1 MINFTD
7 GFIEGHVCGFN
18 YSLWRYLKEAD
29 IANMNAYASTVE
41 SALETLPSDLQINVP
56 IVFHTISDNS
66 EMITSD
72 FNPNY
77 LLTFINSYFAPT
89 NIQFGLA
96 KYSVN
101 EVLLPTE
108 GFNKIKGGTVPSS
121 TRLGVTYTYPE
132 HGVAL
137 NEYADKNNNI
147 AVPGIPIEEI
157 QSLPQIQTLFPS
169 NKYLN
174 IILINKINKIPD
186 TEPLTNA
193 MSSYSCNPYFADILG
208 KPELL
213 SPVIPFWAIGKS
225 TDVYN
230 EDPEI
235 PTEIENSV
243 NALKTNF
250 GYSYKESP
258 VKQDLLDSGVLNA
271 GMASRGRTIAHAIA
285 HSFGL
290 SHTTNPIGVATVTC
304 NDSLVELYKAD
315 IKRNI
320 SYRDFI
326 IDTETID
333 YPSAGYSHLTEEELN
348 SINSCSDNLV
358 HSDVLNHMHLNQLLP
373 GYNSELSELYGNSYD
388 NYSFSSYQ
396 IQWMKANF
404 YYFIEGNTPGLF
416 EPNYLNQVASNY
428 NVATGTPIIIEE
440 DGDGGNQDGG
450 EGNNADADD
459 DDETSEVGPCDDGN
473 RSLFTPKSNINLSS
487 NSINFNSKLNSV
499 QNILNNITN
508 D

>member
-1 MINFTD
+1 MVNFTH
-7 GFIEGHVCGFN
+7 GFIDGHVCGFT

-29 IANMNAYASTVE
+29 IDGMNAYASTVE
-41 SALETLPSDLQINVP
+41 SAIETLPSDLQINIP
-56 IVFHTISDNS
+56 IVFHAIIDNT
-66 EMITSD
+66 EMITAD
-72 FNPNY
+72 FSSEY
-77 LLTFINSYFAPT
+77 LLTFINSYFAST

-96 KYSVN
+96 KYSAN

-108 GFNKIKGGTVPSS
+108 GFNKIKGSTIPSS
-121 TRLGVTYTYPE
+121 TRLDVTYTYTE

-137 NEYADKNNNI
+137 NEYADKSNSI

-157 QSLPQIQTLFPS
+157 QSLSQIQTLFPS

-174 IILINKINKIPD
+174 IILVNKINKIPD
-186 TEPLTNA
+186 SEPLANA
-193 MSSYSCNPYFADILG
+193 ISSYSCNPYFADILG
-208 KPELL
+208 KPQLL

-225 TDVYN
+225 TDTYN
-230 EDPEI
+230 QDPEI
-235 PTEIENSV
+235 PTEIQNSV

-250 GYSYKESP
+250 GYSYKASP

-290 SHTTNPIGVATVTC
+290 SHTTNSIGIASQIC
-304 NDSLVELYKAD
+304 NDNLQELYKAD
-315 IKRNI
+315 INI
-320 SYRDFI
+320 NTSYRDFS

-348 SINSCSDNLV
+348 TINLCSDNLV

-404 YYFIEGNTPGLF
+404 YYYIEGSTPGLF
-416 EPNYLNQVASNY
+416 EPNYLNQIASNY
-428 NVATGTPIIIEE
+428 NFAAGIPIVIED
-440 DGDGGNQDGG
+440 DGDGG
-450 EGNNADADD
+450 EGNNADD

-473 RSLFTPKSNINLSS
+473 RSLLTPKSNINLSS

>member
-1 MINFTD
+1 MVNYTD
-7 GFIEGHVCGFN
+7 GFIEGHVCGFT

-41 SALETLPSDLQINVP
+41 SAIETLPPDVQINVP
-56 IVFHTISDNS
+56 IIFHLIGDSSTMFFKFDPS
-66 EMITSD
+66 
-72 FNPNY
+72 Y
-77 LLTFINSYFAPT
+77 VLTFINSYFAPT

-96 KYSVN
+96 KFDTDGN
-101 EVLLPTE
+101 EIPFL
-108 GFNKIKGGTVPSS
+108 GINKIRGSMLNSV
-121 TRLGVTYTYPE
+121 RLGVEYNYAV

-137 NEYADKNNNI
+137 NDFADKDNTI

-157 QSLPQIQTLFPS
+157 QSLPQIQSKFPS
-169 NKYLN
+169 KKYLN
-174 IILINKINKIPD
+174 IILVNKINKTPD
-186 TEPLTNA
+186 TELLANA
-193 MSSYSCNPYFADILG
+193 VSSYSCNPYFADILG
-208 KPELL
+208 KPQLL
-213 SPVIPFWAIGKS
+213 SPVIPLWAIGKS
-225 TDVYN
+225 HDVYID
-230 EDPEI
+230 DPDS
-235 PTEIENSV
+235 PQEIENSV

-250 GYSYKESP
+250 GYSYADSP
-258 VKQDLLDSGVLNA
+258 VKEELYAAGLLNA
-271 GMASRGRTIAHAIA
+271 GMTSRGRTIAHAIA

-290 SHTTNPIGVATVTC
+290 SHTRNVFHNNVPSLC
-304 NDSLVELYKAD
+304 NEELEELYLST
-315 IKRNI
+315 IKSRTA
-320 SYRDFI
+320 YRDFI
-326 IDTETID
+326 EDTTTIS

-404 YYFIEGNTPGLF
+404 YYYIEGNTPGLF
-416 EPNYLNQVASNY
+416 EPNYLNQIASNY
-428 NVATGTPIIIEE
+428 NFATGIPIVIED
-440 DGDGGNQDGG
+440 DGNGENQDGG
-450 EGNNADADD
+450 EGNNADDNN

-473 RSLFTPKSNINLSS
+473 RSLLTARSNINLSS